1 MPGLLTLPEGA
12 LSDFAKESAY
22 DPLKYVKAAFPW
34 RQEGAMLAGH
44 QGPDTW
50 QADLLE
56 QIGQALTDPDE
67 AARFAVASGHGVGK
81 TAFAAWL
88 ILWFIS
94 TRPHPQIVVTANTST
109 QLATKTWRELSK
121 WLQMSIFA
129 DTFTW
134 TATRCYHKGAQ
145 STWFAAAVPWRADRP
160 EAFAGTHET
169 HVLLL
174 MDEAS
179 AIDDLI
185 WETSEGMMTT
195 PGSLWVAF
203 GNPTRATGRF
213 RECFPGGRFAHR
225 WHHMRVDSRQAK
237 MADQKQIEAWITDY
251 GMESDF
257 VRVRVL
263 GEFPKQAVGQ
273 FISEADIEAAEGR
286 GATHDAL
293 QPTLIGVDV
302 ARFGDDR
309 SVIVVRQGT
318 QLLDVRLYRE
328 IDTVRLAG
336 FVCEVAEQY
345 RATPLSSD
353 GYGITSYA
361 SDEPLL
367 CIDGVG
373 LGAGVVDLC
382 KTRGYRVEDVLAG
395 GKPQDPMHYEN
406 VRAECWAKMRDWI
419 RTRASLDKR
428 TPYHQ
433 ELKADLLAPEYAYDD
448 KGRLQ
453 LERKQHMKDRG
464 AISPDLGDAISLTFA
479 VQIAPRRVPPPIR
492 GGIPALQGLPASLA
506 WMAA

>member
-1 MPGLLTLPEGA
+1 MPTTLTLPDEA
-12 LSDFAKESAY
+12 LTLFAKETAY
-22 DPLKYVKAAFPW
+22 NPLKYVLAAFPW
-34 RQEGAMLAGH
+34 EEDGTLLALH

-50 QADLLE
+50 QTRLLE
-56 QIGQALTDPDE
+56 MMGTTLSDPS
-67 AARFAVASGHGVGK
+67 ASPRFAVASGHGVGK
-81 TAFAAWL
+81 TAMAAWL
-88 ILWFIS
+88 ILWFLA

-121 WLQMSIFA
+121 WLQLSIFH

-134 TATRCYHKGAQ
+134 TATRCYHRQAQ
-145 STWFAAAVPWRADRP
+145 PTWFAAAVPWRADRP
-160 EAFAGTHET
+160 EAFAGTHEE

-225 WHHMRVDSRQAK
+225 WQHLRVDSRDAK
-237 MADQKQIEAWITDY
+237 MADSRLIESWITDY
-251 GMESDF
+251 GMDSDF

-263 GEFPKQAVGQ
+263 GEFPRQAVGQ
-273 FISEADIEAAEGR
+273 FISEADLEEAEGR
-286 GATHDAL
+286 APTVDAL
-293 QPTLIGVDV
+293 QPTTIGVDV

-309 SVIVVRQGT
+309 SVVLVRQGS
-318 QLLDVRLYRE
+318 QIAEMQVYRE

-336 FVCEVAEQY
+336 YVCEIADRHRTQG
-345 RATPLSSD
+345 SSA
-353 GYGITSYA
+353 GYGMATYQA
-361 SDEPLL
+361 DEPVL

-373 LGAGVVDLC
+373 LGAGVVDIC
-382 KTRGYRVEDVLAG
+382 RTRGYRVEDVLAG
-395 GKPQDPMHYEN
+395 GKPQDTSRYEN
-406 VRAECWAKMRDWI
+406 IRSESWDRMRQWV
-419 RTRASLDKR
+419 RTRASFEKR
-428 TPYHQ
+428 SPWYQ
-433 ELKADLLAPEYAYDD
+433 ELRADLLSIEYGFDD

-464 AISPDLGDAISLTFA
+464 MLSPDCADALALTLA
-479 VQIAPRRVPPPIR
+479 VSIAPRRTLPHHSV
-492 GGIPALQGLPASLA
+492 GAFGTLQGLPPGLA
-506 WMAA
+506 WMAT

>member
-1 MPGLLTLPEGA
+1 MVALLTLPDDK
-12 LSDFAKESAY
+12 LTDFARASAY
-22 DPLKYVKAAFPW
+22 DPLRYVKASFPW
-34 RQEGAMLAGH
+34 AQEGTMLAAH
-44 QGPDTW
+44 AGPDTW

-56 QIGQALTDPDE
+56 QIGSALTDPDE

-121 WLQMSIFA
+121 WLQFSIFA

-225 WHHMRVDSRQAK
+225 WHHMRVDSRHAK
-237 MADQKQIEAWITDY
+237 MADQKQIANWITDY
-251 GMESDF
+251 GEDSDF

-263 GEFPKQAVGQ
+263 GEFPRVAVGQ
-273 FISEADIEAAEGR
+273 FISEADIEDAEKR
-286 GATHDAL
+286 SPTVDAL
-293 QPTLIGVDV
+293 QPTTIGVDV

-309 SVIVVRQGT
+309 SVILVREGSQIMDM
-318 QLLDVRLYRE
+318 QVYRE

-336 FVCEVAEQY
+336 FVCEMADRY
-345 RATPLSSD
+345 RGTQPD
-353 GYGITSYA
+353 GYGMVTYNNH
-361 SDEPLL
+361 EPVL

-373 LGAGVVDLC
+373 LGAGVVDMC

-395 GKPQDPMHYEN
+395 GKPQDPTRHEN
-406 VRAECWAKMRDWI
+406 LRSEMWDKMRQWI
-419 RTRASLDKR
+419 KTRASLETR
-428 TPYHQ
+428 TPWYQ
-433 ELKADLLAPEYAYDD
+433 ELKADLLGIEYGFDD

-464 AISPDLGDAISLTFA
+464 LISPDCADALALTFA
-479 VQIAPRRVPPPIR
+479 VNVAPRRMPPPPS
-492 GGIPALQGLPASLA
+492 GGIPMLQGLPAGLA